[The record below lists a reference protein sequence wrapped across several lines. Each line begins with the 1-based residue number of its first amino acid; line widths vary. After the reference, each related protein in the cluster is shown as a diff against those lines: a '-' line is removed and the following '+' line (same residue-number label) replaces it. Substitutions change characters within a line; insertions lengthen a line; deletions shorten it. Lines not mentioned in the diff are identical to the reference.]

1 MLNNACIITLHVIF
15 IAGLKCWI
23 EIDSDYRLTNCR
35 MITQELTGISEKD
48 ENRSKSTKV
57 TTQNKWVSHTK
68 INTSTRCI
76 E

>member
-1 MLNNACIITLHVIF
+1 MLNNTCIITLHVIF
-15 IAGLKCWI
+15 IAGLKYWI

-48 ENRSKSTKV
+48 YNRSKS
-57 TTQNKWVSHTK
+57 TQNKWVSHTK